1 MPWQNNNGGGPWG
14 SGGGKGGSEGGNKP
28 DLAGEGQDDI
38 VDGQGEAPGE
48 SAPPPRNFG
57 GEPPRNPWGEPPPPK
72 RPYGNRQNGNDF
84 DALLRRGQDRLRAT
98 FGGEGGGRDG
108 GGGGF
113 PGSNAWMWVGLVAV
127 VGWILLT
134 SFYRVDAQERAVV
147 LRFGR
152 FVETTGP
159 GLHFK
164 LPFPIDSVELRAVEQ
179 INSVDIGATEGAA
192 ENLMLTGDQNIINL
206 AYAVRWKI
214 KNVELFLFE
223 LAEPEQTVREVGE
236 SAMRA
241 EISKATLNDA
251 IGPQRAQIAEQ
262 VRERMQEILDS
273 YRSGIEV
280 RGVDIKQADPPAAVD
295 DAFKDVSAAQQDA
308 QQYLNQSRA
317 YAQQL
322 LASAQGAAAAFEA
335 VFAQY
340 KLAPEVTRKR
350 MYFETMES
358 VLSKVDKTVIEPG
371 NVTTYLPLP
380 EVRRR
385 AGAAEPGAAEAA
397 SDSASGKA
405 GQ

>member
-1 MPWQNNNGGGPWG
+1 MPWQNNNDGGPWG
-14 SGGGKGGSEGGNKP
+14 DSPKGGNGDGPKKGSGESTGDGSGKGGGT
-28 DLAGEGQDDI
+28 
-38 VDGQGEAPGE
+38 
-48 SAPPPRNFG
+48 
-57 GEPPRNPWGEPPPPK
+57 PPRNPWGDGPPK
-72 RPYGNRQNGNDF
+72 KPSGPRPSGNSDF
-84 DALLRRGQDRLRAT
+84 DDIIRRGQEKLRAS
-98 FGGEGGGRDG
+98 FGNGGNTPGR

-113 PGSNAWMWVGLVAV
+113 DPFAGNTWLYVIGAIIAAWIVF
-127 VGWILLT
+127 T
-134 SFYRVDAQERAVV
+134 SFYRVDAQERGVV

-152 FVETTGP
+152 FVETTEP

-164 LPFPIDSVELRAVEQ
+164 FPAPIDTVVLRKVEQ
-179 INSVDIGATEGAA
+179 INSVDIGASEGSA

-214 KNVELFLFE
+214 KNPELYLFE

-273 YRSGIEV
+273 YRAGIEV

-322 LASAQGAAAAFEA
+322 LASAQGSAAAFDA
-335 VFAQY
+335 VYTQY

-350 MYFETMES
+350 MYLETMES

-371 NVTTYLPLP
+371 NVQTYLPLP
-380 EVRRR
+380 EIRRR
-385 AGAAEPGAAEAA
+385 AKAADPTAAAA
-397 SDSASGKA
+397 NSTNASG
-405 GQ
+405 Q